1 MAAERT
7 DNVKKLNPRIQT
19 GIQRAGAWF
28 FLSAFKKQPIGVFCI
43 LVVIA
48 VCLLNFE
55 TPSFALDYCPA
66 QSSAPLK
73 DSPVPQGEKVGMA
86 NPAAIYCVELGYQY
100 EIITGPSGQKG
111 VCKFSET
118 EACDDWDFLKGKC
131 GQEYSYCAQ
140 QGYAMITKNDG
151 RNGFTPEYAVC
162 VSQDGTEVG
171 SVTTLTN
178 LSKKATKASAK
189 ISPERVSPDNY
200 TPIMPQTMEWTFD
213 WRNFGEYHYNYMTS
227 VKNQG
232 ICGSCWAFAVAGA
245 IEAKMKIDLDC
256 SYCDPDLSEEYLV
269 VDPGRGGTCC
279 GGSPGRALAFI
290 QRDNEYDP
298 EDGGIPYEDC
308 LPYVDG
314 GLSGGDGC
322 DCLYIEDQKTCNSAR
337 CAYPADGYCSDK
349 TKDNNICHDDIDFFH
364 INSYKTIAIDPRDPT
379 HNWNIAMDVTQGP
392 LVSHMCIGDGCGGF
406 FAGGSIYDCLL
417 APEGKTNH
425 IVIIVGYN
433 IINQYWIVK
442 NSWGENWPYPPD
454 PNDGGYFKVAFNGCN
469 INSWYYTLKSEVVP
483 IEGGWL
489 YLGSGIDYG
498 GNYNE
503 VRLTQD
509 ENGPPRQAQ
518 LAFSTQPYPD
528 SDAQKD
534 AWFAQATPVPLPDIE
549 DPFSYD
555 SNHQLYVTLNLQNDQ
570 IYHVALREIRNG
582 QSEWE
587 YRPPDGGFEVKDIST
602 YACAMQVMYPN
613 GNESF
618 FKDDPVAIQWNRPGR
633 CMASAKLELFRNSSL
648 CSTIDAQTANTGNFI
663 WSAGQCNGQSGGYKV
678 KVADILTGA
687 SDFSD
692 AAFSIPLATYQVRN
706 PSLEWDYGT
715 NFFSG
720 YSGDNN
726 ISGDDLPDGWEQS
739 SWPGMRDSQYQHT
752 GAYSLKIPK
761 TQNNGQPA
769 FAAQDLPVTYGRAYR
784 ASGYVRTDCL
794 DSDCFGTIVPQCLD
808 ANHDAVSGSCS
819 LDVDPWSLVKFTGD
833 HDWGEISYL
842 LKDDHS
848 AAQYL
853 RVNCANSFY
862 GGPYP
867 PPDGTGTVWCDDV
880 RVEDLGAVTVTSP
893 NGGENFVE
901 GSPMNINWIKASGGQ
916 YAPTVKIELLITR
929 DLTDS
934 PCMTID
940 SSAANTGSYTWSS
953 IQRCSEPYS
962 TYKIRITD
970 NTYPILSDKSNATFV
985 IQEQCRLGFIQP
997 QGYETL
1003 YNGWHYNIQWAKT
1016 GACGTTQVLLI
1027 KNDIPCSSIA
1037 EGITGT
1043 SFNWPVGRCGGTSS
1057 DSYKLELFDY
1067 PSGAVFR
1074 MRNPFLILNP
1084 PYPEGGQGGGK
1095 YTPVEQGGRGR

>member
-1 MAAERT
+1 MKRILPFISTRLILFCLLTFYPSQAAAWTNDGKWENGATIEVVLNGSFNPEVGLPIAFDAGFKIITAAPALSLNMYQDPDAGYPFRWDAMPPHEWIPQYQDGKIIAGFMTEEDVSAICGSHTFGCTRVKLRGGDIVAAVMVFKNSPGSGRSGLPSISDVEKNPESYHEVYFWGIFAHEMIHALGADSSHTTGMSIMMPAAEWGPPQ
-7 DNVKKLNPRIQT
+7 KLWAEDTR
-19 GIQRAGAWF
+19 
-28 FLSAFKKQPIGVFCI
+28 S
-43 LVVIA
+43 
-48 VCLLNFE
+48 LLNMYDSNP
-55 TPSFALDYCPA
+55 PSGSYRNVYISNWEADSDHINPCEV
-66 QSSAPLK
+66 SSA
-73 DSPVPQGEKVGMA
+73 DDEPVSLEFV
-86 NPAAIYCVELGYQY
+86 LG
-100 EIITGPSGQKG
+100 
-111 VCKFSET
+111 
-118 EACDDWDFLKGKC
+118 
-131 GQEYSYCAQ
+131 
-140 QGYAMITKNDG
+140 NDG
-151 RNGFTPEYAVC
+151 RT
-162 VSQDGTEVG
+162 D
-171 SVTTLTN
+171 LTN
-178 LSKKATKASAK
+178 VEVNIVAVN
-189 ISPERVSPDNY
+189 RY
-200 TPIMPQTMEWTFD
+200 TVF
-213 WRNFGEYHYNYMTS
+213 
-227 VKNQG
+227 
-232 ICGSCWAFAVAGA
+232 
-245 IEAKMKIDLDC
+245 
-256 SYCDPDLSEEYLV
+256 
-269 VDPGRGGTCC
+269 
-279 GGSPGRALAFI
+279 
-290 QRDNEYDP
+290 
-298 EDGGIPYEDC
+298 
-308 LPYVDG
+308 
-314 GLSGGDGC
+314 
-322 DCLYIEDQKTCNSAR
+322 
-337 CAYPADGYCSDK
+337 
-349 TKDNNICHDDIDFFH
+349 
-364 INSYKTIAIDPRDPT
+364 
-379 HNWNIAMDVTQGP
+379 
-392 LVSHMCIGDGCGGF
+392 
-406 FAGGSIYDCLL
+406 
-417 APEGKTNH
+417 
-425 IVIIVGYN
+425 
-433 IINQYWIVK
+433 
-442 NSWGENWPYPPD
+442 EN
-454 PNDGGYFKVAFNGCN
+454 VL
-469 INSWYYTLKSEVVP
+469 LKSLMMDSLNAGESLRFEESVSLLDVPFADFYVIVAADPYNVIFENNELDNGPEWPRIHKVWYP

-489 YLGSGIDYG
+489 YLESGSDYG
-498 GNYNE
+498 GDYNE

-739 SWPGMRDSQYQHT
+739 SWPGVRDSAFPHT

-929 DLTDS
+929 DMTDS

-940 SSAANTGSYTWSS
+940 SSAANTGSYTWNSV
-953 IQRCSEPYS
+953 QRCNEPYS

-997 QGYETL
+997 QPYETL
-1003 YNGWHYNIQWAKT
+1003 YNDWHYNIQWAKT

-1037 EGITGT
+1037 GGITGT
-1043 SFNWPVGRCGGTSS
+1043 SFNWSVGRCGGTSS
-1057 DSYKLELFDY
+1057 DSYKLELSDY

-1084 PYPEGGQGGGK
+1084 PYPEGGQGGK
-1095 YTPVEQGGRGR
+1095 DPLPLEGGGGM